1 MLKEFVEIKGHEDY
15 EISSEGKVRKVDTK
29 KYKNQL
35 MDRRRRK
42 AVALPLD
49 EGGMEVIYIQ
59 TLIEEHFSKEDVEDY
74 LKESGEEKLPE
85 YESILQKYREAAAK
99 VEELEAKAAT
109 SSDNASTPKKTTPG
123 KRCRK
128 IRNVETG
135 EIFNSFAEAAKHY
148 GTTYDKLYDSIYNR
162 GEYNG
167 QKFERI

>member
-35 MDRRRRK
+35 MDRRRRH
-42 AVALPLD
+42 AVALPID
-49 EGGMEVIYIQ
+49 DGGMEVIYIQ
-59 TLIEEHFSKEDVEDY
+59 TLIEENFTSDDVEEY
-74 LKESGEEKLPE
+74 LKVSGEEKIPP
-85 YESILQKYREAAAK
+85 YESILKKYQEAAAK
-99 VEELEAKAAT
+99 VAELEAKVAT
-109 SSDNASTPKKTTPG
+109 SEVATTSKKSGVG
-123 KRCRK
+123 KRCKK
-128 IRNVETG
+128 IKNMETG

-167 QKFERI
+167 QKFERV

>member
-1 MLKEFVEIKGHEDY
+1 MLKEFVAIKGHKDY
-15 EISSEGKVRKVDTK
+15 EISAEGKVRKIDTK

-35 MDRRRRK
+35 VDRRRRH

-59 TLIEEHFSKEDVEDY
+59 TLIEEHFSEEDAEEY
-74 LKESGEEKLPE
+74 LKESGEEKLPP
-85 YESILQKYREAAAK
+85 YESILKKYREAAAK
-99 VEELEAKAAT
+99 VEELEAKVAT
-109 SSDNASTPKKTTPG
+109 SSATSVPKKAAPG

-148 GTTYDKLYDSIYNR
+148 GTTYDKLYDSIYNK

>member
-1 MLKEFVEIKGHEDY
+1 MLKEFVAIKGHADY
-15 EISSEGKVRKVDTK
+15 EISAEGKVRKVDTK

-35 MDRRRRK
+35 VDRRKRH
-42 AVALPLD
+42 AVALPLE

-59 TLIEEHFSKEDVEDY
+59 TLIEEHFSNEAVDEY
-74 LKESGEEKLPE
+74 LKECGEEKLPP
-85 YESILQKYREAAAK
+85 YESILKKYREAAAK
-99 VEELEAKAAT
+99 VEELEAKVAT
-109 SSDNASTPKKTTPG
+109 SSDTPEPKKTVPG

-128 IRNVETG
+128 IRNTETG